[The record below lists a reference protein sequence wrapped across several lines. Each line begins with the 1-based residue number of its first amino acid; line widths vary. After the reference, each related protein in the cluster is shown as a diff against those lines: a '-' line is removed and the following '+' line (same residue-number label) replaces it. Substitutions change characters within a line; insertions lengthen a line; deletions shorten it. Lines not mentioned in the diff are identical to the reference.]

1 MNTVSD
7 RGLDSARV
15 LGTLEGVLGSAPRPV
30 ALHEPVFAGNEWTN
44 VKDCLDTGW
53 VSSVGSYVDRFERE
67 LGEQVGGYAVAVAN
81 GTAALHACLLL
92 AGVAAGDEV
101 LVPAL
106 TFIATANAVT
116 YCGAVPHFVDST
128 EPTLGIDPERLR
140 RHLETVAERRG
151 GECRNRSTGRRIQAV
166 VPMHTFGHPVDM
178 DALRELANAFRLALV
193 EDAAESLGSYYKG
206 EHTGVLGTVGALS
219 FNGNKII
226 TTGGGGAVVTKDAAL
241 TQRAKHLTTTARL
254 PHRWSFIHD
263 EIGYNY
269 RMPNLNAALGCAQL
283 EQLAALVAK
292 KRGLAARYAAA
303 FAGVPG
309 LRVFSEPAFAKSNYW
324 LNALVLDEAQA
335 LKRDEILE
343 LTNARGIHTRPVWT
357 LMHRLPMFS
366 ACPRMELA
374 AAESLERR
382 IVCLPSGPRLES

>member
-1 MNTVSD
+1 
-7 RGLDSARV
+7 
-15 LGTLEGVLGSAPRPV
+15 
-30 ALHEPVFAGNEWTN
+30 
-44 VKDCLDTGW
+44 
-53 VSSVGSYVDRFERE
+53 
-67 LGEQVGGYAVAVAN
+67 
-81 GTAALHACLLL
+81 
-92 AGVAAGDEV
+92 
-101 LVPAL
+101 
-106 TFIATANAVT
+106 
-116 YCGAVPHFVDST
+116 
-128 EPTLGIDPERLR
+128 
-140 RHLETVAERRG
+140 
-151 GECRNRSTGRRIQAV
+151 
-166 VPMHTFGHPVDM
+166 
-178 DALRELANAFRLALV
+178 
-193 EDAAESLGSYYKG
+193 
-206 EHTGVLGTVGALS
+206 
-219 FNGNKII
+219 
-226 TTGGGGAVVTKDAAL
+226 VVTKDAAL